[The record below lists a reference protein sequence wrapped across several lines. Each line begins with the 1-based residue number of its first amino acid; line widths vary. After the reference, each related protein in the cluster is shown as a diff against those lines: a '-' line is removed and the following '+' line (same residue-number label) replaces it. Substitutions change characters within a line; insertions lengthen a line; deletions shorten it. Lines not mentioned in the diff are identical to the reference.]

1 MVARHREKR
10 KTELLSRKQQL
21 YWALGLYVALVAIV
35 LIARK
40 SVPLAM
46 SFAALPWLVSA
57 AVALLVGACYRFRP
71 EKIRTIY
78 ITWTVVAV
86 VVEVMA
92 VVILSL
98 PI

>member
-1 MVARHREKR
+1 M
-10 KTELLSRKQQL
+10 
-21 YWALGLYVALVAIV
+21 ALVAIV

-46 SFAALPWLVSA
+46 SFAALPWLVSG

-71 EKIRTIY
+71 KKIRAIF

-86 VVEVMA
+86 VVEVLV